1 MQTKTNDAIGKF
13 LSMDILNAN
22 GHLVLPQGVEITPA
36 LAIALLKQGI
46 KSIDVDVLSEEESVV
61 NESDA
66 AKVFHEHVN
75 YLFIRH
81 RGPFMKEFQTWLLK
95 E

>member
-1 MQTKTNDAIGKF
+1 MQTRTNDAIGKK
-13 LSMDILNAN
+13 LSADILNAN
-22 GHLVLPQGVEITPA
+22 GNIVLPQGVEITSA

-46 KSIDVDVLSEEESVV
+46 KTVDDDVLSEEEDIL
-61 NESDA
+61 NESDVSKA
-66 AKVFHEHVN
+66 FREHVN